1 MNKPQL
7 HVVRDTA
14 LLLEVDPDVSV
25 AALSKG
31 LAAAGLTL
39 IPIRP
44 GDRLQITPAAK
55 VFPNHKA
62 KDI

>member
-25 AALSKG
+25 AALAKG
-31 LAAAGLTL
+31 LASQGLAL

-44 GDRLQITPAAK
+44 ASACRSRRREK